1 MMDTKRDR
9 QTTVL
14 LVDDQP
20 ANLKVLLSYLQQQG
34 FTPLTAQN
42 GERAL
47 YQVANFKPDIILLDV
62 MMPGIDGFET
72 CRRLKGNSDTA
83 DIPVIFMTALTD
95 IDDKVKGFQAGGVD
109 YVTKPFQHEEVLAR
123 LTTHLTLC
131 SLQKEL
137 AEKNRQL
144 QEALDNVK
152 QLSGFLPICASCKKI
167 RDDQGYWNQIESY
180 IQDHSEALFS
190 HSICPQCSKKL
201 YPDIFKKNDKKAR

>member
-1 MMDTKRDR
+1 MDRENNPK
-9 QTTVL
+9 TTVL
-14 LVDDQP
+14 VVDDQP
-20 ANLKVLLSYLQQQG
+20 ANLKVLLSYLQEQG

-47 YQVANFKPDIILLDV
+47 YQIANFKPDIILLDV

-72 CRRLKGNSDTA
+72 CRRLKANSETA
-83 DIPVIFMTALTD
+83 DIPVIFMTALSD
-95 IDDKVKGFQAGGVD
+95 AEDKVKGFQAGGVD

-123 LTTHLTLC
+123 ITTHLTIR

-137 AEKNRQL
+137 EDKNSQL

-167 RDDQGYWNQIESY
+167 RDDKGYWNQIESY
-180 IQDHSEALFS
+180 IQNHSEAQFS
-190 HSICPQCSKKL
+190 HSICPDCAKKL
-201 YPDIFKKNDKKAR
+201 YPEFCKDDVDEI